1 MDSSSASKKGGRGKP
16 KWSGA
21 KKRPRISECAI
32 GEDEKKG
39 VEITEDLRQQL
50 DPFGMDEG
58 TSNAMQLPA
67 KEKKVKVPKV
77 AVKQPL
83 SKAKQKKLAK
93 LKVLYAH
100 I

>member
-1 MDSSSASKKGGRGKP
+1 
-16 KWSGA
+16 
-21 KKRPRISECAI
+21 
-32 GEDEKKG
+32 
-39 VEITEDLRQQL
+39 
-50 DPFGMDEG
+50 MDEG